1 MPQYIV
7 RKLKIGKTS
16 QLDELARAAGELYSK
31 TLVSFWRTVRKK
43 DVWLSGYS
51 MEKWH
56 ISDKLHA
63 HSSDAVTQSFLA
75 SLKSWRTRRKTDPN
89 SKPPRRR
96 RWYYKLIWKSSAI
109 KIKNGKLKL
118 SNGKSNEPL
127 IVNWYWGKPKQ
138 VELGWN
144 KASKCYELRACYSE
158 PKIELVKEGRV
169 SGCDLGEIHPM
180 VFTDG
185 VDTDIFNGR
194 LLRSKRQYQ
203 NKLKAKLSKL
213 IDTKKRGS
221 KRRKKLIKSKQ
232 KQLAKIKNQI
242 KDIEHKLTSKA
253 VSMLQEKNIQTLV
266 IGDVRDIRKNINYG
280 AYANQKLHQWNFGI
294 IRQKL
299 EYKCAKV
306 GIQTELISE
315 EYTSQECLSCRKR
328 NKPKNRNYRCSCG
341 FSWHRDGLGSANILS
356 KYLGRLVPVV
366 GLMARPSGI
375 RWYPHL
381 QCNPIEI
388 NRLEN
393 PRNSIAAE

>member
-1 MPQYIV
+1 MANYSV
-7 RKLKIGKTS
+7 RKLKLEYS
-16 QLDELARAAGELYSK
+16 EQLNQLAHAAGELYSQ
-31 TLVSFWRTVRKK
+31 TVVSFWRTVRKK
-43 DVWLSGYS
+43 NVWLSGYT
-51 MEKWH
+51 MERWL

-63 HSSDAVTQSFLA
+63 HSSDAVTQSFFA
-75 SLKSWRTRRKTDPN
+75 SLKSWRSRRKIDPN

-109 KIKNGKLKL
+109 KVKDGKLKL
-118 SNGKSNEPL
+118 SNGKGNLPL
-127 IVNWYWGKPKQ
+127 IVHWHWDKPKQ

-158 PKIELVKEGRV
+158 PKVKLVESGGI

-221 KRRKKLIKSKQ
+221 KRRKQLIKSKQ

-253 VSMLQEKNIQTLV
+253 VSMLKEKNIQTLV
-266 IGDVRDIRKNINYG
+266 IGDVRDIRKNIKYG
-280 AYANQKLHQWNFGI
+280 KKVNQKLHQWNFGS
-294 IRQKL
+294 IRSKL
-299 EYKCAKV
+299 EYKCGKV
-306 GIQTELISE
+306 GINTELISE
-315 EYTSQECLSCRKR
+315 AYTSQECLSCRKR
-328 NKPKNRNYRCSCG
+328 NKPKNREYKCSCG
-341 FSWHRDGLGSANILS
+341 FRWHRDGVGCFNIRA
-356 KYLGRLVPVV
+356 KYLGAVPVV
-366 GLMARPSGI
+366 GLMASPSGV
-375 RWYPHL
+375 RFEPHL
-381 QCNPIEI
+381 QCNPERS
-388 NRLEN
+388 RLEN
-393 PRNSIAAE
+393 PLVLS